1 MSGVTFRSD
10 FPVELID
17 HMGSDE
23 TVVRSARVSTGNDDK
38 GLPEG
43 RKAGLIN
50 YLVKNGHVSPLEHC
64 FVTFRIE
71 APIFV
76 AREMVTHKGSGLHWN
91 EISGRYAKLKP
102 EFYVPGED
110 RPLVQEG
117 TGAHPKLGFGDQPDD
132 TRGGMLDAVGASYV
146 EAWRW
151 YEFQLAKG
159 VATEVARNVLPVG
172 VYTSWYAS
180 ATLREWLHVL
190 ELRLAENAQWEIRQV
205 SKQILEHLKG
215 LYPLVLEA
223 WERTRVA
230 G

>member
-1 MSGVTFRSD
+1 MSEVVFRSD
-10 FPVELID
+10 LPVELVD
-17 HMGSDE
+17 WMGSDE

-38 GLPEG
+38 ELTEA
-43 RKAGLIN
+43 RKSGLIN

-64 FVTFRIE
+64 FATFRIE

-117 TGAHPKLGFGDQPDD
+117 TGAHPKLGFGDRPGFM
-132 TRGGMLDAVGASYV
+132 RSAVEYSMAVVSEESWG
-146 EAWRW
+146 E
-151 YEFQLAKG
+151 YEDLIELG
-159 VATEVARNVLPVG
+159 VANEVARNVLPVG

-180 ATLREWLHVL
+180 ATLREWLHIL
-190 ELRLAENAQWEIRQV
+190 ELRLAENAQWEIRVV
-205 SKQILEHLKG
+205 SEQILASLRD
-215 LYPLVLEA
+215 LYPVTIDA
-223 WERTRVA
+223 WQSTHVSV
-230 G
+230 